1 MSPKIS
7 FEFFPPK
14 SEMAELRL
22 WKTMRKLEKLSPDF
36 ISITCGAGGT
46 TQDSTFETVKRVA
59 AETSLRPAAHLTC
72 VDTFKE
78 DVDEIA
84 RKYWAA
90 GVRDIVALRGDPP
103 GGIDGVYTPSTGG
116 YGYASDLVA
125 GLKRLHD
132 FNIYVAAYPERHP
145 ESGNWSVELDNLKR
159 KIDAGASA
167 AVTQFFLSSDH
178 FLSYL
183 DRVRAAGIT
192 VPIIPGIMLQPNFE
206 KLSAMAKMCGV
217 TVPDTLAESFTKLE
231 NDVAARTD
239 LTLNLARGWIDDLQ
253 AAGVSQFHL
262 YTLNSAKLA
271 SRLAMDMSYTPLA
284 MAR

>member
-1 MSPKIS
+1 MTTPKIS

-14 SEMAELRL
+14 SEIAEKRL

-46 TQDSTFETVKRVA
+46 TQDSTFDTVKRVA

-72 VDTFKE
+72 VDTSKA
-78 DVDEIA
+78 DVDQTA
-84 RKYWAA
+84 LQYWAA

-103 GGIDGVYTPSTGG
+103 GGIDGIYKPSPNG
-116 YGYASDLVA
+116 YDYASDLVM

-145 ESGNWSVELDNLKR
+145 ESANWSVELDNLKR

-167 AVTQFFLSSDH
+167 AMTQFFLSSDH
-178 FLSYL
+178 FLSFL
-183 DRVRAAGIT
+183 ERVRAAGIT

-206 KLSAMAKMCGV
+206 KLSAMATMCGI
-217 TVPDTLAESFTKLE
+217 TVPHELKTRFPGLGDDA
-231 NDVAARTD
+231 AARAE
-239 LTLNLARGWIDDLQ
+239 LTLDLARGWIDDLQ
-253 AAGVSQFHL
+253 AAGVSHFHL

-271 SRLAMDMSYTPLA
+271 SRLAADLS
-284 MAR
+284 